1 MLAVD
6 TASRT
11 EALALAQ
18 GDWAVSTL
26 TCRTRRGHAGIL
38 LPQIERQ
45 LAQQGWDVGDLEG
58 FGVVVGPGS
67 FTGVRV
73 GIATVAG
80 LARATGKPAFAYGSL
95 AVRAMALRGAADPVV
110 PILDARKGE
119 VYGAAYL
126 GDRVLLEPRAAAP
139 ADFADALAA
148 AAPEGVLIGVGG
160 GARLYAARFAERL
173 GDRFRTAAGR
183 GDMPGIA
190 EMAVDVARRVEAG
203 ERPDGEDLAPVY
215 LRPSQAELTLPPGR
229 G

>member
-11 EALALAQ
+11 EALALAH
-18 GDWAVSTL
+18 GDWAVSQL
-26 TCRTRRGHAGIL
+26 ACRTRRGHAGLL
-38 LPQIERQ
+38 LPQIDRQ
-45 LAQQGWDVGDLEG
+45 LAQQGWSTGELDG

-95 AVRAMALRGAADPVV
+95 QARALALRGLADPVV

-126 GDRVLLEPRAAAP
+126 GDRVLLAPRAAP
-139 ADFADALAA
+139 PEEFATALAEA
-148 AAPEGVLIGVGG
+148 IPEGPMTAIGG
-160 GARLYAARFAERL
+160 GARLYADLFAHRL
-173 GDRFRTAAGR
+173 GGR
-183 GDMPGIA
+183 LVTVGGRADFPGVA
-190 EMAVDVARRVEAG
+190 EMAVDVARRVAAG
-203 ERPDGEDLAPVY
+203 EVPQDAELAPVY
-215 LRPSQAELTLPPGR
+215 LRPSSAELTLPPR
-229 G
+229 A